1 MNSWLI
7 IGVLTLYIALL
18 FVCAFFGEKHATR
31 AKTTGMLLTK

>member
-18 FVCAFFGEKHATR
+18 FVCAF
-31 AKTTGMLLTK
+31 